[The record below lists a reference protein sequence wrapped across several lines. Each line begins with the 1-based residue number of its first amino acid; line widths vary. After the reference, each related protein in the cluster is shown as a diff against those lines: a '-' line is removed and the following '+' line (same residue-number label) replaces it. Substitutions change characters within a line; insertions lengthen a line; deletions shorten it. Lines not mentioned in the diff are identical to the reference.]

1 MAAGVE
7 QILGRVQDHALVLGH
22 FESVNGHEP
31 KRAPQTGGLTAA
43 VWLDR
48 ITGVPSSGLD
58 STSSRVTVQGRIYGS
73 MLAEPQDEID
83 PGMSRALTAWFGALV
98 GDLQLRGPAG
108 AEAVVRTID
117 VRGIHGVPLDA
128 VAGYVEQD
136 KKLFRVYTI
145 TIPCIVN
152 DLFPEAQ

>member
-1 MAAGVE
+1 VADIVE
-7 QILGRVQDHALVLGH
+7 EILNRVQDHAAALGY
-22 FESVNGHEP
+22 FEAVNGHEP

-48 ITGVPSSGLD
+48 ISPVLSSGLA
-58 STSSRVTVQGRIYGS
+58 STTVRVTVQGRIYTS
-73 MLAEPQDEID
+73 MLAEPQDAID
-83 PGMSRALTAWFGALV
+83 PVMSRALTEWFAVLV
-98 GDLQLRGPAG
+98 DDLQLRGPAD
-108 AEAVVRTID
+108 AAPLLRTID

-136 KKLFRVYTI
+136 RKLFRVYTI